1 MMREPMDLRH
11 LTICVNNDCN
21 MNCSYCFR
29 KKDINKKKE
38 FTDWGH
44 LSAFLS
50 WSQDIQ
56 INPYSLHVMFTGGE
70 PLLNPDN
77 IRDGV
82 KALHPFRKE
91 TNLKFGVSTNLTKAE
106 DLLELLDDDVLDF
119 DGVSISWDGL
129 SRYDLID
136 DLEYWINKYD
146 AYYPNENIYHN
157 LLIKISVSK
166 DLYKDHTLTDSTE
179 YLNDYGFTNIQYYFV
194 NGTYDYKDESFKE
207 KFRNDLENLLKKDW
221 SERIVNNVK
230 WNKGYVESEYKFNGY
245 FHTYCNKLS
254 HLLYVDTEGQ
264 LWPCAFYSDESKAIN
279 NQSSY
284 LLGNIRDREV
294 NRDVF
299 KKLSCDNWQYFE
311 DQFCHACTNKCA
323 DLIREMKKIELDV
336 YSNHYK

>member
-1 MMREPMDLRH
+1 MMREPILKEPMDLRH

-56 INPYSLHVMFTGGE
+56 INPYKLHVMFTGGE

-82 KALHPFRKE
+82 RSLRPFRKE

-106 DLLELLDDDVLDF
+106 VLLELLDDDILDF
-119 DGVSISWDGL
+119 EGVSISWDGL

-136 DLEYWINKYD
+136 DLDHYISKYD

-157 LLIKISVSK
+157 FLYTLYYHHRNYILPYYYLCIHLFYLSV
-166 DLYKDHTLTDSTE
+166 
-179 YLNDYGFTNIQYYFV
+179 
-194 NGTYDYKDESFKE
+194 
-207 KFRNDLENLLKKDW
+207 
-221 SERIVNNVK
+221 
-230 WNKGYVESEYKFNGY
+230 
-245 FHTYCNKLS
+245 
-254 HLLYVDTEGQ
+254 
-264 LWPCAFYSDESKAIN
+264 
-279 NQSSY
+279 
-284 LLGNIRDREV
+284 
-294 NRDVF
+294 
-299 KKLSCDNWQYFE
+299 
-311 DQFCHACTNKCA
+311 
-323 DLIREMKKIELDV
+323 
-336 YSNHYK
+336 